1 MAALTPASLPNAF
14 LVTSKI
20 AVPGLPSGAHRIF
33 GLHPPLGHGDY
44 GLHLPKRG
52 EEFLAQRIVE
62 LVLGGALQ
70 RAGAA

>member
-33 GLHPPLGHGDY
+33 GLHPPLGYGDY

-52 EEFLAQRIVE
+52 E
-62 LVLGGALQ
+62 
-70 RAGAA
+70 